1 MACNRF
7 AASDAMA
14 DLDLD
19 SLLAPLQDDAPCG
32 ADLEYDAA
40 FLALEA
46 AGAGKPEQQFGDTI
60 IPAEEPDWHAVHE
73 QALALAKRTRDLRVA
88 VWLVR
93 AGARLQ
99 GLGAA
104 IDGLALIRG
113 LLEQQWAHVHPQLDA
128 SDHDDPTMRLNALQP
143 LTSVMAGIADLR
155 AASLTGQRG
164 GPRVRDVELALG
176 NADPMGEESVP
187 SPEGL
192 MAGLSAQAANDPAF
206 AARLHEALP
215 TVQGIV
221 AAIESPLGA
230 GQGPDFSPLLRLFKP
245 LAAAAGQLQGQGG
258 DVAAVSDDATG
269 APAAGFGGV
278 AVGAVSAP
286 GTIASRDDAVRALQ
300 RVCDWIERHEPSNP
314 APLLIRRAQR
324 LMSKSF
330 LEIMRDLN
338 PEGVHEIE
346 KLAGTTSE

>member
-1 MACNRF
+1 
-7 AASDAMA
+7 MA

-19 SLLAPLQDDAPCG
+19 SLLSPLQDDAPCG
-32 ADLEYDAA
+32 ADLEYDPA

-60 IPAEEPDWHAVHE
+60 IPAEEPDWPAVHE

-93 AGARLQ
+93 SGARLK

-113 LLEQQWAHVHPQLDA
+113 LLEQQWAQVHPQLDA

-143 LTSVMAGIADLR
+143 LVSGTAAIADLR

-192 MAGLSAQAANDPAF
+192 MAGLSAQAANDPGF
-206 AARLHEALP
+206 APRLQEALP
-215 TVQGIV
+215 VVQGIV
-221 AAIESPLGA
+221 AAIEAPLGA
-230 GQGPDFSPLLRLFKP
+230 GQGPDFTPLLRLFKP
-245 LAAAAGQLQGQGG
+245 LATAAGQLLGQGG
-258 DVAAVSDDATG
+258 GEAVAADDAAGTAAPG
-269 APAAGFGGV
+269 AAFGGIGGIGGF
-278 AVGAVSAP
+278 AVGAVAAP

-300 RVCDWIERHEPSNP
+300 RACEWIERHEPSNP

-324 LMSKSF
+324 LMSKNF
-330 LEIMRDLN
+330 MEIMRDLN
-338 PEGVHEIE
+338 PDGVHEIE
-346 KLAGTTSE
+346 KLAGTPSE